1 MRGNDEQRTDFKA
14 RKQGLK
20 PNLVPKPDH
29 FLSFRSRHQSLRIFI
44 RPAFKLSQCQNHNS
58 VFIFFLRKTSPAYN
72 PNRYQEIKLYENKK
86 SVLPKPYPS
95 YDQRLSENKNNPP
108 PGLKIKHQTE
118 ITKELKNQYFIIVFT
133 HNIS

>member
-1 MRGNDEQRTDFKA
+1 MSQHTRFKKKNTSHKIHIDFLKDKLFYKEKTFNKEQRTNFKA

-86 SVLPKPYPS
+86 SVLQKPYPS
-95 YDQRLSENKNNPP
+95 FHQRL
-108 PGLKIKHQTE
+108 
-118 ITKELKNQYFIIVFT
+118 
-133 HNIS
+133 